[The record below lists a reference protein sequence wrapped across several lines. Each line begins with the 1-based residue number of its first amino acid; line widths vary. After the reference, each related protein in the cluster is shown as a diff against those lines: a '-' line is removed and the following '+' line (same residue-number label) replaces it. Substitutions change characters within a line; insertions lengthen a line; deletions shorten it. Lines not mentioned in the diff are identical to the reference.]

1 MVLQGRLRP
10 LRQFVLSPG
19 AFFREHRFASSAGVG
34 FVVVLAIAIALA
46 VSVVHL
52 GGLLAGSTDATVTM
66 ENPERP
72 PEWVCDSH
80 GDDPDSALA
89 DGCDEPET
97 IERSAGALLREA
109 ANEYV
114 APVFLFALAVW
125 PVAGATFFVAARL
138 AGGDGGFL
146 ATLGVAAWGAIPEL
160 LRLLAGL
167 AGLQYVL
174 AGTTFAGPV
183 ESFPDQLAT
192 ALAPLEGPLLVVSL
206 AVLLW
211 QWLLLTAGI
220 REIHDVDTPAAAA
233 AVGIPLAVWG
243 IVGLA

>member
-1 MVLQGRLRP
+1 MALRKPLRLP
-10 LRQFVLSPG
+10 RQFVLSPG
-19 AFFREHRFASSAGVG
+19 EFFREHRFASSAAVG
-34 FVVVLAIAIALA
+34 FVVVLVLAVALA

-72 PEWVCDSH
+72 PGWVCESH

-89 DGCDEPET
+89 EGCDEPER

-125 PVAGATFFVAARL
+125 PVAGTTLFLAARL

-167 AGLQYVL
+167 AGLQYAL
-174 AGTTFAGPV
+174 GGTTFDGPV

-192 ALAPLEGPLLVVSL
+192 ALAPVEGPLLLVSL
-206 AVLLW
+206 TVLIW
-211 QWLLLTAGI
+211 QWILLTAGI
-220 REIHDVDTPAAAA
+220 REIHGVETPAAAA
-233 AVGIPLAVWG
+233 AVGIPLAIWG